1 MSDHNHLTQ
10 EQTPHHDLEP
20 PQSRKQRKWWSLAAY
35 LSIFGLVVGVVYG
48 KEYSVP
54 DYVKYEEAPRLS
66 EEFQGSITDEEKASF
81 VRFELNRQ
89 VYLGDENISNLK
101 TELYESYD
109 IRSPV
114 AAKAYRSVREMQ
126 NNHGDWDYVV
136 ARRYM
141 DVAEQIRSYV
151 IRNDGGNISVMIP
164 SGVKTQ
170 PYDPKILEIMLADFR
185 NALQTKE
192 SWEAQKK

>member
-1 MSDHNHLTQ
+1 MGDHNNLPP
-10 EQTPHHDLEP
+10 EQTASPDQEILHP
-20 PQSRKQRKWWSLAAY
+20 RKQRKWQSLAAY
-35 LSIFGLVVGVVYG
+35 LAIFGFVVGVVYG
-48 KEYSVP
+48 QEYAVL
-54 DYVKYEEAPRLS
+54 DFARFEEAPKLS
-66 EEFQGSITDEEKASF
+66 EAFQASITGEEKASF

-101 TELYESYD
+101 TELHEGYD

-126 NNHGDWDYVV
+126 NNHGDWDYSV